1 MRHKVLEEEK
11 KKSITFTINPELEK
25 LLNQQ
30 IQKLGI
36 SKSEFIEEVLK
47 DKLKK
52 GQLIEW

>member
-1 MRHKVLEEEK
+1 MRHKLPQEEK

-30 IQKLGI
+30 IEKLGI
-36 SKSEFIEEVLK
+36 NRSEFIEQILK

-52 GQLIEW
+52 DN